1 MKNKPLK
8 TENLPNRP
16 PIVVVMGHIDHGK
29 STLLDY
35 IRKADFTSKAA
46 KSEPHPIA
54 GREAGGITQHIGAY
68 ETEIEHEG
76 KKRKITFLDTPGHEA
91 FSQMR
96 MRGATVADIAIL
108 VVAADDGVQPQT
120 IEAHN
125 TIKEANL
132 PYIIAINKI
141 DKPGADSEKIKTQL
155 AEKGIYIEGYGGTV
169 PFAKIS
175 AKTGEG
181 VPELL
186 DIALI
191 LADMENLLADAKQ
204 NAGGIIIES
213 NMDPKRGISSTL
225 LIKNGT
231 LKKGMFVVAGKAMS
245 PVRILEN
252 FLGQPIEEASFSSP
266 VRITG
271 FNELPSIGDEFKAYT
286 DKNEAEEAMEKVK
299 ETAQTKI
306 KDSKQNI
313 GEETN
318 PLRQSSSEARK
329 ITVKMIIK
337 TDAAGSLEAL
347 EKELTK
353 LKDEEIAIELLKG
366 GVGNINEDDA
376 RFSSACLPPACRT
389 GRDGQT
395 SKNTVILGFNV
406 ATDPSAKEIIDRNG
420 IPTFTSDIIY
430 KISDWLKEEIAKRK
444 AEIPREEVIGVAKIL
459 KTFSRQKNKQVIGGR
474 VVSGKLVE
482 GKAFKIKR
490 KNVEI
495 GEGKIANLQQDKKEV
510 KEVSLDEEFGAM
522 TENKIE
528 ISRDDEIIITGK

>member
-8 TENLPNRP
+8 IENSANRP
-16 PIVVVMGHIDHGK
+16 PVVVVMGHIDHGK

-46 KSEPHPIA
+46 KSEPRPIA

-68 ETEIEHEG
+68 ETEIDHEG
-76 KKRKITFLDTPGHEA
+76 QKRKITFLDTPGHEA
-91 FSQMR
+91 FSKMR
-96 MRGATVADIAIL
+96 TRGATVADIAIL

-125 TIKEANL
+125 TIKEAGL
-132 PYIIAINKI
+132 PFIAAINKI
-141 DKPGADSEKIKTQL
+141 DKLGADPEKIKAQL
-155 AEKGIYIEGYGGTV
+155 AENGIYVEGYGGTV

-181 VPELL
+181 ISELL

-191 LADMENLLADAKQ
+191 LADMENLQADAKQ
-204 NAGGIIIES
+204 NAGGFVIES
-213 NMDPKRGISSTL
+213 TMDFKRGISSTL

-231 LKKGMFVVAGKAMS
+231 LKKGMFVVAGKAMA

-252 FLGQPIEEASFSSP
+252 FLGRPIEEASFSSP

-271 FNELPSIGDEFKAYT
+271 FNELPVIGDEFKAYV
-286 DKNEAEEAMEKVK
+286 DKNEAEDALAQVK
-299 ETAQTKI
+299 ETAPMQTK
-306 KDSKQNI
+306 DSQKNI
-313 GEETN
+313 NEETN
-318 PLRQSSSEARK
+318 PLRQSSSEASK
-329 ITVKMIIK
+329 ITIKMIIK
-337 TDAAGSLEAL
+337 TDTAGSLEAL
-347 EKELTK
+347 EKELIK

-376 RFSSACLPPACRT
+376 RFSSACLPDR
-389 GRDGQT
+389 QT
-395 SKNTVILGFNV
+395 SKKTVILGFNV
-406 ATDPSAKEIIDRNG
+406 GIDPSAKEIIDRNG

-444 AEIPREEVIGVAKIL
+444 AEIPREEIIGVAKIL
-459 KTFSRQKNKQVIGGR
+459 KTFSRQKNKQVIGGKI
-474 VVSGKLVE
+474 VSGKLVE
-482 GKAFKIKR
+482 GKSFKIKR
-490 KNVEI
+490 KGVEI
-495 GEGKIANLQQDKKEV
+495 GEGKIVNLQQGKKEV

-528 ISRDDEIIITGK
+528 IARDDEIVIIGK

>member
-1 MKNKPLK
+1 LIKNKPLK
-8 TENLPNRP
+8 IESSANRP
-16 PIVVVMGHIDHGK
+16 PVIVVMGHIDHGK

-76 KKRKITFLDTPGHEA
+76 RKRKITFLDTPGHEA

-96 MRGATVADIAIL
+96 TRGATVADIAIL

-120 IEAHN
+120 IEAHS

-141 DKPGADSEKIKTQL
+141 DKPGADPEKLKTQL
-155 AEKGIYIEGYGGTV
+155 AENGIYVEGYGGTV

-175 AKTGEG
+175 AKNGEG

-186 DIALI
+186 DVAII

-204 NAGGIIIES
+204 NAGGVVIES

-231 LKKGMFVVAGKAMS
+231 LKKGMFVLAGKAMA

-252 FLGQPIEEASFSSP
+252 FLGQPIGEASFSSP

-271 FNELPSIGDEFKAYT
+271 FSELPVIGDEFKTYA
-286 DKNEAEEAMEKVK
+286 DKNEAEEALDQAK

-313 GEETN
+313 DEETN
-318 PLRQSSSEARK
+318 PLRQSSSEASK
-329 ITVKMIIK
+329 ITIKMIIK

-347 EKELTK
+347 EKELIK
-353 LKDEEIAIELLKG
+353 LKDEEITIELLKG

-376 RFSSACLPPACRT
+376 RFSSARLP
-389 GRDGQT
+389 DGQP
-395 SKNTVILGFNV
+395 SKKTVILGFNV

-444 AEIPREEVIGVAKIL
+444 AEIPREEIIGTAKIL

-474 VVSGKLVE
+474 VSSGKLVE

-495 GEGKIANLQQDKKEV
+495 GEGKIANLQQGKKEV

-528 ISRDDEIIITGK
+528 IARDDEIIIIGK

>member
-8 TENLPNRP
+8 TANLPNRP
-16 PIVVVMGHIDHGK
+16 PVIVVMGHIDHGK

-35 IRKADFTSKAA
+35 IRKASVTVK
-46 KSEPHPIA
+46 
-54 GREAGGITQHIGAY
+54 EAGGITQHIGAY
-68 ETEIEHEG
+68 ETEIEHE
-76 KKRKITFLDTPGHEA
+76 KEKRKITFLDTPGHEA

-125 TIKEANL
+125 TLKEAGL
-132 PYIIAINKI
+132 PFIVAINKM
-141 DKPGADSEKIKTQL
+141 DKPGADPEKIKTQL
-155 AEKGIYIEGYGGTV
+155 AESGIYIEGYGGTV

-186 DIALI
+186 DVALI
-191 LADMENLLADAKQ
+191 LADMENLQADGKQ
-204 NAGGIIIES
+204 NAGGVVIES

-225 LIKNGT
+225 LIKNGR
-231 LKKGMFVVAGKAMS
+231 LKKGMFVVAGKAMAS
-245 PVRILEN
+245 VRILEN
-252 FLGQPIEEASFSSP
+252 FLGRPIDEASFSSP

-271 FNELPSIGDEFKAYT
+271 FNELPAIGDEFKAYA
-286 DKNEAEEAMEKVK
+286 DKNEAEEALVQAK
-299 ETAQTKI
+299 EAAPTPRL
-306 KDSKQNI
+306 DRSV
-313 GEETN
+313 GEGCGPDQDTGKEN
-318 PLRQSSSEARK
+318 K
-329 ITVKMIIK
+329 ITIKMIIK

-347 EKELTK
+347 EKELMK
-353 LKDEEIAIELLKG
+353 LKDEETGIELLKG

-376 RFSSACLPPACRT
+376 RFSAARLP
-389 GRDGQT
+389 DGQA
-395 SKNTVILGFNV
+395 SKKTVILGFNV

-444 AEIPREEVIGVAKIL
+444 AEIPREEIIGVAKIL

-474 VVSGKLVE
+474 VFSGKLVE

-495 GEGKIANLQQDKKEV
+495 GEGKIANLQQGKKEV

-522 TENKIE
+522 TENKVE
-528 ISRDDEIIITGK
+528 IARDDEIIIIGK

>member
-1 MKNKPLK
+1 MYNFGLMKNKPLK
-8 TENLPNRP
+8 TESLPNRP
-16 PIVVVMGHIDHGK
+16 PVIVVMGHIDHGK

-35 IRKADFTSKAA
+35 IRKADFTSKAV
-46 KSEPHPIA
+46 KSEPLPIA

-76 KKRKITFLDTPGHEA
+76 EKRKITFLDTPGHEA

-108 VVAADDGVQPQT
+108 VVAADDGIQPQT

-125 TIKEANL
+125 TIKEANI
-132 PYIIAINKI
+132 PFIVAINKM
-141 DKPGADSEKIKTQL
+141 DKPDADPEKIKAQL
-155 AEKGIYIEGYGGTV
+155 AENGIYVEGYGGTV

-181 VPELL
+181 IPELL

-191 LADMENLLADAKQ
+191 LADMENLQADTGQ
-204 NAGGIIIES
+204 NAGGVVIES

-225 LIKNGT
+225 LIKNGI
-231 LKKGMFVVAGKAMS
+231 LKKGMFVLAGKAMS

-271 FNELPSIGDEFKAYT
+271 FNELPAIGDKFKAYA
-286 DKNEAEEAMEKVK
+286 DKNEAEKALAHMK

-306 KDSKQNI
+306 KDSNQHI
-313 GEETN
+313 DEEKN
-318 PLRQSSSEARK
+318 PLRQSSSEASK

-337 TDAAGSLEAL
+337 TDTAGSLEAL
-347 EKELTK
+347 EKELMK

-376 RFSSACLPPACRT
+376 RFSSACLPDRQA
-389 GRDGQT
+389 

-490 KNVEI
+490 KNMEI
-495 GEGKIANLQQDKKEV
+495 GEGKIANLQQGKQEV

-528 ISRDDEIIITGK
+528 IARDDEIIIIGK

>member
-35 IRKADFTSKAA
+35 IRKS
-46 KSEPHPIA
+46 SIA
-54 GREAGGITQHIGAY
+54 GKEAGGITQHIGAY
-68 ETEIEHEG
+68 ETEIDHEG

-96 MRGATVADIAIL
+96 TRGATVADIAIL

-132 PYIIAINKI
+132 PYIVAINKM
-141 DKPGADSEKIKTQL
+141 DKPGADPEKIKAQL
-155 AEKGIYIEGYGGTV
+155 AENGIYVEGYGGTV

-181 VPELL
+181 APELL
-186 DIALI
+186 DVALI
-191 LADMENLLADAKQ
+191 LADMENLLADTKQ
-204 NAGGIIIES
+204 NASGVVIES

-231 LKKGMFVVAGKAMS
+231 LKKGMFVLAGKAMS

-252 FLGQPIEEASFSSP
+252 FLGRPIDKASFSSP

-271 FNELPSIGDEFKAYT
+271 FNELPAIGDEFKAYA
-286 DKNEAEEAMEKVK
+286 DKNEAEKELSKLKEK
-299 ETAQTKI
+299 TPIQTKEI
-306 KDSKQNI
+306 QQNADEGKDKVMI
-313 GEETN
+313 
-318 PLRQSSSEARK
+318 
-329 ITVKMIIK
+329 KMIIK

-347 EKELTK
+347 EKELMK
-353 LKDEEIAIELLKG
+353 LKDEETAIELLKG

-376 RFSSACLPPACRT
+376 RFSSS
-389 GRDGQT
+389 
-395 SKNTVILGFNV
+395 SKKTVILGFNV
-406 ATDPSAKEIIDRNG
+406 ATDPSAKEIIDRNAV
-420 IPTFTSDIIY
+420 PSFTSDIIY

-444 AEIPREEVIGVAKIL
+444 AEIPREEIVGTAKIL
-459 KTFSRQKNKQVIGGR
+459 KTFSRQKNKQVIGGK

-490 KNVEI
+490 KGVEI
-495 GEGKIANLQQDKKEV
+495 GEGKITNLQQGKKEV
-510 KEVSLDEEFGAM
+510 KEVGEGLEFGAM

-528 ISRDDEIIITGK
+528 IARDDEIVIIGK

>member
-8 TENLPNRP
+8 AENLPNRP
-16 PIVVVMGHIDHGK
+16 PVIVVMGHIDHGK

-35 IRKADFTSKAA
+35 TRKADFTSKAA
-46 KSEPHPIA
+46 KSEPRPIA

-76 KKRKITFLDTPGHEA
+76 KKREITFLDTPGHEA

-96 MRGATVADIAIL
+96 TRGAIVADIAIL

-120 IEAHN
+120 IEAYN

-132 PYIIAINKI
+132 PFIVAINKM
-141 DKPGADSEKIKTQL
+141 DKPGADPEKIKTQL
-155 AEKGIYIEGYGGTV
+155 AESGIYVEGYGGNV
-169 PFAKIS
+169 PYAKIS

-191 LADMENLLADAKQ
+191 LADMENLQADAKQ
-204 NAGGIIIES
+204 NASGIVIES

-231 LKKGMFVVAGKAMS
+231 LKKGMFVLAGKAMS

-271 FNELPSIGDEFKAYT
+271 FSELPVIGDEFKTYA
-286 DKNEAEEAMEKVK
+286 DKNEAEEALDQAK

-313 GEETN
+313 DEEN
-318 PLRQSSSEARK
+318 K
-329 ITVKMIIK
+329 ITVKIIIK
-337 TDAAGSLEAL
+337 TDTAGSLEAL
-347 EKELTK
+347 EKELMK
-353 LKDEEIAIELLKG
+353 LKDEETGIELLKG

-376 RFSSACLPPACRT
+376 RFSSARLP
-389 GRDGQT
+389 DGQA
-395 SKNTVILGFNV
+395 SKKTVILGFNV

-444 AEIPREEVIGVAKIL
+444 AEIPREEIIGVAKIL

-474 VVSGKLVE
+474 VFSGKLVE

-495 GEGKIANLQQDKKEV
+495 GEGKIANLQQGKKEV

-528 ISRDDEIIITGK
+528 IARDDEIIIIGK

>member
-1 MKNKPLK
+1 LIKNKPLK
-8 TENLPNRP
+8 IEVSANRP
-16 PIVVVMGHIDHGK
+16 PVIVVMGHIDHGK

-35 IRKADFTSKAA
+35 IRKADFTSKTA
-46 KSEPHPIA
+46 KSEPRPIA

-68 ETEIEHEG
+68 ETEIEHE
-76 KKRKITFLDTPGHEA
+76 KEKRKITFLDTPGHEA

-141 DKPGADSEKIKTQL
+141 DKPGADPEKLKTQL
-155 AEKGIYIEGYGGTV
+155 AENGIYIEGYGGTV

-186 DIALI
+186 DVAII
-191 LADMENLLADAKQ
+191 LADMENLLADTKQ
-204 NAGGIIIES
+204 NAGGIVIES

-231 LKKGMFVVAGKAMS
+231 LKKGMFVLAGKAMS

-271 FNELPSIGDEFKAYT
+271 FSELPAIGDEFKAYA
-286 DKNEAEEAMEKVK
+286 DKNEAEKALAHIK
-299 ETAQTKI
+299 ETAQIKI

-313 GEETN
+313 DEEN
-318 PLRQSSSEARK
+318 K
-329 ITVKMIIK
+329 ITIKMIIK
-337 TDAAGSLEAL
+337 TDAAGPLEAL

-376 RFSSACLPPACRT
+376 RFSSARLP
-389 GRDGQT
+389 DGQA
-395 SKNTVILGFNV
+395 SKKTVILGFNV

-444 AEIPREEVIGVAKIL
+444 AEIPREEIIGVAKIL

-474 VVSGKLVE
+474 VVSGKLIE

-495 GEGKIANLQQDKKEV
+495 GEGKIANLQQGKKEV

-528 ISRDDEIIITGK
+528 IARDDEIIIIGK

>member
-8 TENLPNRP
+8 AENLPNRP
-16 PIVVVMGHIDHGK
+16 PVIVVMGHIDHGK

-35 IRKADFTSKAA
+35 TRKADFTSKAA
-46 KSEPHPIA
+46 KSEPRPIA

-76 KKRKITFLDTPGHEA
+76 KKREITFLDTPGHEA

-96 MRGATVADIAIL
+96 TRGAIVADIAIL

-120 IEAHN
+120 IEAYN

-132 PYIIAINKI
+132 PFIVAINKM
-141 DKPGADSEKIKTQL
+141 DKPGADPEKIKTQL
-155 AEKGIYIEGYGGTV
+155 AESGIYVEGYGGNV
-169 PFAKIS
+169 PYAKIS

-191 LADMENLLADAKQ
+191 LADMENLQADAKQ
-204 NAGGIIIES
+204 NASGIVIES

-231 LKKGMFVVAGKAMS
+231 LKKGMFVLAGYALS

-252 FLGQPIEEASFSSP
+252 FLGQPIDEASFSSP

-271 FNELPSIGDEFKAYT
+271 FNELPVIGDEFKTYA
-286 DKNEAEEAMEKVK
+286 DKNEAEEALSQAKEKKTIVPT
-299 ETAQTKI
+299 E
-306 KDSKQNI
+306 SRGP
-313 GEETN
+313 GEDAEKN
-318 PLRQSSSEARK
+318 PLRQSSSEASK
-329 ITVKMIIK
+329 ITIKMIIK
-337 TDAAGSLEAL
+337 TDTAGSLEAL
-347 EKELTK
+347 EKELMK
-353 LKDEEIAIELLKG
+353 LKDEEAAIELLKG

-376 RFSSACLPPACRT
+376 RFSSA
-389 GRDGQT
+389 
-395 SKNTVILGFNV
+395 SNKTVILGFNV
-406 ATDPSAKEIIDRNG
+406 ATDPSAKEIIDRNAV
-420 IPTFTSDIIY
+420 PTFTSDIIY

-444 AEIPREEVIGVAKIL
+444 AEIPREEIIGTAKIL
-459 KTFSRQKNKQVIGGR
+459 KTFSRQKNKQVIGGK

-482 GKAFKIKR
+482 GKIFKIKR
-490 KNVEI
+490 RDVEI
-495 GEGKIANLQQDKKEV
+495 GEGKIVNLQQGKKEI
-510 KEVSLDEEFGAM
+510 KEVSSSEEFGAM

-528 ISRDDEIIITGK
+528 IARDDEIVIIGK

>member
-1 MKNKPLK
+1 LMKNKSLK
-8 TENLPNRP
+8 IENLPNRP
-16 PIVVVMGHIDHGK
+16 PVIVVMGHIDHGK

-46 KSEPHPIA
+46 KSEPRPIA

-125 TIKEANL
+125 TIKEANI
-132 PYIIAINKI
+132 PFIVAINKM
-141 DKPGADSEKIKTQL
+141 DKPGADAEKIKTQL
-155 AEKGIYIEGYGGTV
+155 AENGIYVEGYGGNV

-181 VPELL
+181 APELL

-191 LADMENLLADAKQ
+191 LADMENLLADGKQ
-204 NAGGIIIES
+204 NAEGVIIES

-231 LKKGMFVVAGKAMS
+231 LKKGMFVLAGKAMS
-245 PVRILEN
+245 PIRILEN

-271 FNELPSIGDEFKAYT
+271 FNELPAIGDEFKAYA
-286 DKNEAEEAMEKVK
+286 DKNEAEKAMEKVK

-313 GEETN
+313 EEEN
-318 PLRQSSSEARK
+318 K
-329 ITVKMIIK
+329 ITIKMIIK

-353 LKDEEIAIELLKG
+353 LKDEEIGIELLKG

-376 RFSSACLPPACRT
+376 RFSSARLP
-389 GRDGQT
+389 DGQA

-444 AEIPREEVIGVAKIL
+444 AEIPREEIIGVAKIL

-474 VVSGKLVE
+474 VFSGKLVE

-495 GEGKIANLQQDKKEV
+495 GEGKIANLQQGKKEV

-528 ISRDDEIIITGK
+528 IARDDEIIIIGK

>member
-1 MKNKPLK
+1 
-8 TENLPNRP
+8 
-16 PIVVVMGHIDHGK
+16 MGHIDHGK

-68 ETEIEHEG
+68 ETEMEHEG
-76 KKRKITFLDTPGHEA
+76 RKRKITFLDTPGHEA
-91 FSQMR
+91 FSKMR
-96 MRGATVADIAIL
+96 TRGATVADIAIL

-141 DKPGADSEKIKTQL
+141 DKPGADPEKIKTQL
-155 AEKGIYIEGYGGTV
+155 AENGIYLEGYGGNV

-181 VPELL
+181 ALELL

-191 LADMENLLADAKQ
+191 LADMENLQADGKQ
-204 NAGGIIIES
+204 NAEGIVIES
-213 NMDPKRGISSTL
+213 NMDSKRGISSTL

-231 LKKGMFVVAGKAMS
+231 LKKGMFVLAGKAMS

-271 FNELPSIGDEFKAYT
+271 FSELPAIGDEFKTYA
-286 DKNEAEEAMEKVK
+286 DKNEAEEALSHIK
-299 ETAQTKI
+299 ETATMPLPDQSVGENRCPNEDTKKNKVTI
-306 KDSKQNI
+306 
-313 GEETN
+313 
-318 PLRQSSSEARK
+318 
-329 ITVKMIIK
+329 KMIIK

-347 EKELTK
+347 EKELIK

-376 RFSSACLPPACRT
+376 RFSSS
-389 GRDGQT
+389 
-395 SKNTVILGFNV
+395 SKKTVILGFNV

-444 AEIPREEVIGVAKIL
+444 AEIPREEIIGAAKIL
-459 KTFSRQKNKQVIGGR
+459 KTFSRQKNKQVIGGK

-495 GEGKIANLQQDKKEV
+495 GEGKITNLQQGKKEV
-510 KEVSLDEEFGAM
+510 KEVGEGLEFGAM

-528 ISRDDEIIITGK
+528 IVRDDEIVIIGK

>member
-1 MKNKPLK
+1 MKNKSPK
-8 TENLPNRP
+8 IENSSNRP
-16 PIVVVMGHIDHGK
+16 PVIVVMGHIDHGK

-46 KSEPHPIA
+46 KNEPRPIA

-76 KKRKITFLDTPGHEA
+76 EKRKITFLDTPGHEA
-91 FSQMR
+91 FSKMR
-96 MRGATVADIAIL
+96 TRGANVADIAVL

-125 TIKEANL
+125 TLKEAGL
-132 PYIIAINKI
+132 PFIVAINKM
-141 DKPGADSEKIKTQL
+141 DKPGADPEKIKTQL
-155 AEKGIYIEGYGGTV
+155 AESGIYIEGYGGTV

-186 DIALI
+186 DVALI
-191 LADMENLLADAKQ
+191 LADMENLQADGKQ
-204 NAGGIIIES
+204 NAGGVVIES

-225 LIKNGT
+225 LIKNGR
-231 LKKGMFVVAGKAMS
+231 LKKGMFVVAGKAMAS
-245 PVRILEN
+245 VRILEN
-252 FLGQPIEEASFSSP
+252 FLGRPIDEASFSSP

-271 FNELPSIGDEFKAYT
+271 FNELPAIGDEFKAYA
-286 DKNEAEEAMEKVK
+286 DKNEAEEALVQAK
-299 ETAQTKI
+299 EAAPTPRL
-306 KDSKQNI
+306 DRSV
-313 GEETN
+313 GEGCGPDQDTGKEN
-318 PLRQSSSEARK
+318 K
-329 ITVKMIIK
+329 ITIKMIIK

-347 EKELTK
+347 EKELMK
-353 LKDEEIAIELLKG
+353 LKDEETGIELLKG

-376 RFSSACLPPACRT
+376 RFSAARLP
-389 GRDGQT
+389 DGQA
-395 SKNTVILGFNV
+395 SKKTVILGFNV

-444 AEIPREEVIGVAKIL
+444 AEIPREEIIGVAKIL

-474 VVSGKLVE
+474 VFSGKLVE

-495 GEGKIANLQQDKKEV
+495 GEGKIANLQQGKKEV

-522 TENKIE
+522 TENKVE
-528 ISRDDEIIITGK
+528 IARDDEIIIIGK